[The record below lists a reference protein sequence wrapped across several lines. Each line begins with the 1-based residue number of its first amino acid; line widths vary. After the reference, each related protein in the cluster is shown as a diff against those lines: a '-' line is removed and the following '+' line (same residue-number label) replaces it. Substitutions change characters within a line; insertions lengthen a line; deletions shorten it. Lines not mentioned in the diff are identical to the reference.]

1 MNLKRT
7 MRQLGAAL
15 AIGAVLV
22 GGIGISARH
31 ARGEWTHR
39 YQKITGFVH
48 QIYVEGYDLPFLH
61 AGPGDVAVRPD
72 GRALAVAAGGHIYL
86 LSLGPD
92 GQKVAA
98 TRRLTSGPQLFSR
111 PAWSPDGKTLAVVR
125 DAGTDTSLYELDAQS
140 GRLSPLV
147 ETAALELDPAYAR
160 DGRSLFYCSASA
172 GDLDLWR
179 MDLSTRQ
186 STRLTQDVG
195 LELRPLPLP
204 DGKRVLYL
212 TKQRSGADTLSL
224 LDTTTGQRSVLLRLS
239 IASQLRPAL
248 SADGRR
254 LLLNLP
260 DPSALDDTWRLSAF
274 ELDAEKASLS
284 AELPIHLP
292 AGQRPL
298 MPALLPDGNAA
309 LYSAPDAGHRL
320 RLWRVP
326 LAGGAAVEVAPQ
338 LTEPGSARLTVRT
351 TLGAVEVPARLSLLG
366 PDGHPLI
373 PEEGIT
379 RLDGQSGQAYV
390 YSPGRL
396 SVSVPPGPTGPSGRP
411 AGRVAVVASR
421 GLLKLARTEVELT
434 PGASREVT
442 LDLAPASGEGW
453 DAAAEGYTSGDH
465 HLHLNYGGPYS
476 VTVEDLALIQRAEE
490 LDVATPMA
498 ANLHNRIADL
508 ELWRRAGPGPK
519 PAPEP
524 GPKPGAQAALPVI
537 AFAQEV
543 RSHFLGHVG
552 LVGIPEPYWPFFFG
566 PGYPVRGQEDLPN
579 VEALQHAR
587 RHGGIGS
594 YVHPVA
600 VRDPFARD
608 APRAAVPL
616 SLIVDGVLGD
626 LDAIEVA
633 CIWTDELGTAAVW
646 YPLLN
651 LGQPIAP
658 SAGTDAMV
666 NVPRNMAVGTT
677 RLFVRGVRPP
687 LQPAGAVG
695 PGLRFDAYLAAVRA
709 GRSFVS
715 NGPALLLSVEDTSS
729 DGKRTE
735 AWQPGDVI
743 PPAARRVRVMVRG
756 FSRTPLDKLEIV
768 VNGRV
773 ALDAGKQPAGSIS
786 YRGELTLPAGGWVAA
801 RAHGGITQWP
811 GMDSYPFAHTGVLW
825 IGRVGSVEPA
835 ARAAAAA
842 QLLGLFA
849 TLRQRLD
856 EGYPPDRS
864 PAPLLR
870 QRFQAAEAK
879 LRAASQGGR

>member
-1 MNLKRT
+1 M
-7 MRQLGAAL
+7 AL
-15 AIGAVLV
+15 AISAVLV
-22 GGIGISARH
+22 GGIVISAQQ

-39 YQKITGFVH
+39 YQKIAGFVH
-48 QIYVEGYDLPFLH
+48 QIYVEGYDLPYLH

-72 GRALAVAAGGHIYL
+72 GRALAVAAGGHLYL
-86 LSLGPD
+86 LSLGTD
-92 GQKVAA
+92 GQKVTA

-111 PAWSPDGKTLAVVR
+111 PAWSPDGRTLAVVR
-125 DAGTDTSLYELDAQS
+125 DAGTDTSLYELDVQS
-140 GRLSPLV
+140 GRLVPLV
-147 ETAALELDPAYAR
+147 ETAAMELDPAYAR
-160 DGRSLFYCSASA
+160 DGKSLLYSSASA

-179 MDLSTRQ
+179 LDLLTRQ

-260 DPSALDDTWRLSAF
+260 DPAALDDTWRLSAF
-274 ELDAEKASLS
+274 ELDAERASLS

-326 LAGGAAVEVAPQ
+326 LAGGPAVEIAPQ

-351 TLGAVEVPARLSLLG
+351 TLGSVEVPARLSLRG

-373 PEEGIT
+373 PEDGIP
-379 RLDGQSGQAYV
+379 RLDGQSGQSYV

-396 SVSVPPGPTGPSGRP
+396 SVSVPPQAPGSPGSPP
-411 AGRVAVVASR
+411 GRVAVVASR
-421 GLLKLARTEVELT
+421 GLLKLARTEVELR
-434 PGASREVT
+434 PGEAREVV
-442 LDLAPASGEGW
+442 LELAPALGTSW
-453 DAAAEGYTSGDH
+453 DAAAEGYVSGDH

-519 PAPEP
+519 PAPETGRAP
-524 GPKPGAQAALPVI
+524 GRTGAALPVI

-566 PGYPVRGQEDLPN
+566 PGYPVRGQEDRPN

-600 VRDPFARD
+600 VRDPFAKD

-616 SLIVDGVLGD
+616 SLVVDGVLGD

-633 CIWTDELGTAAVW
+633 CIWTDELGTASVW

-651 LGQPIAP
+651 LGMPIAP

-666 NVPRNMAVGTT
+666 NVPRNMAVGAT
-677 RLFVRGVRPP
+677 RLFVRGVRPSP
-687 LQPAGAVG
+687 LPTGGPAGATG
-695 PGLRFDAYLAAVRA
+695 AALRFDEYLAAVRA

-715 NGPALLLSVEDTSS
+715 NGPALLLHVEDAA
-729 DGKRTE
+729 DGGAEAGGGTG

-743 PPAARRVRVMVRG
+743 PTTARRVRVLVRG
-756 FSRTPLDKLEIV
+756 FSRMPLDKLEIV

-773 ALDAGKQPAGSIS
+773 ALDAGKQPAGPFS
-786 YRGELTLPAGGWVAA
+786 YRGELALPAGGWVAA
-801 RAHGGITQWP
+801 RAHGGVTEWP
-811 GMDSYPFAHTGVLW
+811 SMDSYPFAHTGALW

-842 QLLGLFA
+842 QFLGLFA

-879 LRAASQGGR
+879 LRAASQGR

>member
-1 MNLKRT
+1 
-7 MRQLGAAL
+7 MRRLWAAL
-15 AIGAVLV
+15 AIGVVLV
-22 GGIGISARH
+22 GGIGISTQQ

-48 QIYVEGYDLPFLH
+48 QIYVEGYDLPYLH

-72 GRALAVAAGGHIYL
+72 GRALAVAAGGHLYL
-86 LSLGPD
+86 VSLAAD
-92 GQKVAA
+92 GQKVTA

-111 PAWSPDGKTLAVVR
+111 PAWSPDGRALAVVR
-125 DAGTDTSLYELDAQS
+125 DAGTDTSLYELDVQS

-147 ETAALELDPAYAR
+147 ETAAMELDPAYAR
-160 DGRSLFYCSASA
+160 DGRSLLYSSASA

-179 MDLSTRQ
+179 LDLMTRQ

-248 SADGRR
+248 SPDGRR
-254 LLLNLP
+254 VLLNLP
-260 DPSALDDTWRLSAF
+260 DPGALDDTWRLSAF

-298 MPALLPDGNAA
+298 MPTLLPDGSAA
-309 LYSAPDAGHRL
+309 LYSAPDASHRL

-326 LAGGAAVEVAPQ
+326 LAGGPALEIAPQ
-338 LTEPGSARLTVRT
+338 LAEPGSARLTVRT
-351 TLGAVEVPARLSLLG
+351 TLGSVEVPARLSLRG

-373 PEEGIT
+373 PDDGIT

-396 SVSVPPGPTGPSGRP
+396 SVSVPLEPNGRTT
-411 AGRVAVVASR
+411 GRVAIVASR
-421 GLLKLARTEVELT
+421 GLLKVARTEVELT
-434 PGASREVT
+434 PGQAREVT
-442 LDLAPASGEGW
+442 LDLAPASGTGW
-453 DAAAEGYTSGDH
+453 DAAAEGYVSGDH

-508 ELWRRAGPGPK
+508 DLWRRAGPGVRSG
-519 PAPEP
+519 PEP
-524 GPKPGAQAALPVI
+524 GSAPGSQAALPVI

-566 PGYPVRGQEDLPN
+566 PGYPVRGQEDRPN

-600 VRDPFARD
+600 VRDPFAKD

-633 CIWTDELGTAAVW
+633 CIWTDELGTASVW

-651 LGQPIAP
+651 LGLPIAP

-687 LQPAGAVG
+687 PQQAGATPST
-695 PGLRFDAYLAAVRA
+695 PGAALRFNEYLAAVRA

-715 NGPALLLSVEDTSS
+715 NGPALLLSVEDAAGA
-729 DGKRTE
+729 GKRVGAA

-743 PPAARRVRVMVRG
+743 PTTARRVRVLVRG

-773 ALDAGKQPAGSIS
+773 ALDAGKQPAGPFS
-786 YRGELTLPAGGWVAA
+786 YRGELALPAGGWVAA
-801 RAHGGITQWP
+801 RAHGGVTEWP
-811 GMDSYPFAHTGVLW
+811 SMDSYPFAHTGALW

-835 ARAAAAA
+835 DLAAAAA

-870 QRFQAAEAK
+870 QRFQAAEAR
-879 LRAASQGGR
+879 LRAAAQGRQ